1 MYIISSFQ
9 KWYKDTRKK
18 VVEVK
23 IDGASVIAH
32 EEKDKIGNQ
41 PEHVQ
46 KAATASMFAF
56 GLTSSSALE
65 CMSPKFL
72 SYHNLINMSNNTVI
86 RSSAIDILKAISALL
101 VIFIHTGFPGFAGTY
116 VVAISRM
123 AVPIFLLIS
132 GYFFPAML
140 VNGKVLPYMR
150 KLCMLSLGAM
160 IFYAFVFQV
169 NIEETFTLYR
179 LKKLIV
185 MSLPFAGDH
194 LWYLFSLLNVLVL
207 LWFSEKIGIRH
218 YLYYL
223 IFILLLANYFLSFYP
238 EFWRYRNFLFTSLPY
253 FLIGAYIR
261 ERNLTFRLSL
271 KSFISVLIVELI
283 LMYIELLVY
292 EYYNFQVVRDHYL
305 MTFVMSLTVFIYT
318 INCSYNKEN
327 FLSIL
332 GRKYSAYIYIFHMFI
347 LFCWSKYLVGVLN
360 GSVIVV
366 YFKPFIVYVM
376 TFFVLYIAFDIF
388 NRFSLFIKSKTRC
401 D

>member
-1 MYIISSFQ
+1 
-9 KWYKDTRKK
+9 
-18 VVEVK
+18 
-23 IDGASVIAH
+23 
-32 EEKDKIGNQ
+32 
-41 PEHVQ
+41 
-46 KAATASMFAF
+46 
-56 GLTSSSALE
+56 
-65 CMSPKFL
+65 
-72 SYHNLINMSNNTVI
+72 
-86 RSSAIDILKAISALL
+86 
-101 VIFIHTGFPGFAGTY
+101 
-116 VVAISRM
+116 
-123 AVPIFLLIS
+123 
-132 GYFFPAML
+132 
-140 VNGKVLPYMR
+140 
-150 KLCMLSLGAM
+150 M

-305 MTFVMSLTVFIYT
+305 MTFVMSLTVFI
-318 INCSYNKEN
+318 
-327 FLSIL
+327 
-332 GRKYSAYIYIFHMFI
+332 
-347 LFCWSKYLVGVLN
+347 
-360 GSVIVV
+360 
-366 YFKPFIVYVM
+366 
-376 TFFVLYIAFDIF
+376 
-388 NRFSLFIKSKTRC
+388 
-401 D
+401 